1 MQLPVFLLILRLLFI
16 VLLYLFLMQ
25 VVIAITRD
33 LRKTAAIG
41 DNPDASRIAQALGH
55 LIVVDS
61 GPSTIVQPGMR
72 FDLEQQTTIGRGP
85 TNTIQISDNFISSEH
100 SRLWFRNGVWYV
112 QDAGSVNGTYVNNQP
127 AREPVPARSGDIVR
141 VGYIQFKLTQ

>member
-1 MQLPVFLLILRLLFI
+1 MQLETFLLILRLLFI

-33 LRKTAAIG
+33 LRKTAIVNEEAV
-41 DNPDASRIAQALGH
+41 NKAPPVVGH
-55 LIVVDS
+55 LVIVDS
-61 GPSTIVQPGMR
+61 GPSNLMPGTT
-72 FDLEQQTTIGRGP
+72 FDLAPQTTIGRGP
-85 TNTIQISDNFISSEH
+85 TNTIQLTDTFISSEH
-100 SRLWFRNGVWYV
+100 TRLWFRNGLCYV

-127 AREPVPARSGDIVR
+127 AREAIPAKPGDIIR